1 MRAKCL
7 SSCKVIRKSKNKY
20 VTKSPFLLIL
30 ILNILNYILKTH
42 ARFVRTPSKKV
53 THWKWKWFQAW
64 NHGRWMQNLSCITCF
79 LYYIAIFLSVMY
91 VSECF
96 YCSFQYWADAAR
108 KFNFMFFLASNI
120 ASVFRKITFK
130 ASKHMKQGTLRFL
143 FFYFLAYEHNVL
155 LSMIS
160 ARNSF
165 DLINYVLNVLSKI
178 KSNIL
183 KLEIAHQNELRV
195 MFISL

>member
-1 MRAKCL
+1 
-7 SSCKVIRKSKNKY
+7 
-20 VTKSPFLLIL
+20 
-30 ILNILNYILKTH
+30 
-42 ARFVRTPSKKV
+42 
-53 THWKWKWFQAW
+53 
-64 NHGRWMQNLSCITCF
+64 
-79 LYYIAIFLSVMY
+79 
-91 VSECF
+91 
-96 YCSFQYWADAAR
+96 
-108 KFNFMFFLASNI
+108 MFFLASNT